1 MRRYIHLFSLIA
13 ALAACQPAKQ
23 DESSSEQKQDTTAA
37 VSDASAANQLTDQQ
51 KAEGWKLL
59 FNGQN
64 MDGWRNFKG
73 TENNSWEVVDG
84 TLHCKPKD
92 QADKRGD
99 IMTADQYANFEL
111 AFQWKIAPQA
121 NSGVIY
127 RSTEEFD
134 RPYLSG
140 PEYQLIDDK
149 GYPGELKPAQMTGSN
164 YDMHAAPADKQINP
178 AGEWND
184 TRIVVNGNHVEHWL
198 NGAKLVEYEF
208 GSPEWKK
215 LKEGS
220 KWKDAKGYGMAQSG
234 HIDLQDHGGEVWFR
248 NVMIKTL

>member
-1 MRRYIHLFSLIA
+1 MRILICLFSLAIM
-13 ALAACQPAKQ
+13 LSGCQPAKQ
-23 DESSSEQKQDTTAA
+23 EASSQQDTTTVA
-37 VSDASAANQLTDQQ
+37 VSDAPGTNQLTGQQ
-51 KAEGWKLL
+51 EAEGWKLL
-59 FNGQN
+59 FNGRN
-64 MDGWRNFKG
+64 MEGWRTFKNQ
-73 TENNSWEVVDG
+73 ENNSWEVADG
-84 TLHCKPKD
+84 TLHCKPSGS
-92 QADKRGD
+92 ADKRAD
-99 IMTADQYANFEL
+99 IITADQYANFEL

-127 RSTEEFD
+127 RATEAFD

-149 GYPGELKPAQMTGSN
+149 RYPGDLKPAQLTGSN
-164 YDMHAAPADKQINP
+164 YDMHAAPADKPLKP

-198 NGAKLVEYEF
+198 NGAKLIEYEF
-208 GSPEWKK
+208 GSADWKK

-220 KWKDAKGYGMAQSG
+220 KWKGAAGYGMAPSG

-248 NVMIKTL
+248 NIMIKTL